1 MPSPKLSTQ
10 VLKMSHFRTR
20 LAIISS
26 LLALLLPSG
35 LPVQAKPAQQ
45 ERPASTTT
53 TIYQRAKEELPPDL
67 YALYRV
73 IDRVARSNGLDS
85 SPWRVGIGSQYEINA
100 FATEVNLLA
109 LYNGLLDQLAGD
121 SSALAC
127 VVSHEMG
134 HHVKRHIAVGEAEKA
149 ALIAKIREETEQE
162 VLAEREDAKTEAT
175 ATSVGGAVLQ
185 RVVGGTIG
193 NIGGNV
199 LGNQSRRR
207 LAQSQ
212 NRINEIVATKTKE
225 LEQRLAEQ
233 VRNQEFE
240 ADEAG
245 YLYSVRAGF
254 EAEGCLRAMQVL
266 ARTPGSE
273 FDTDHP
279 AVPKR
284 IEALKALMAK
294 YPPQTLA
301 QEGQA
306 RISATKPL
314 TYDLSKDGASLRI
327 NSRHGGSAA
336 QDIDGRFG
344 Q

>member
-1 MPSPKLSTQ
+1 MPSQKLRNHVITMPQ
-10 VLKMSHFRTR
+10 FKTR
-20 LAIISS
+20 LALISS
-26 LLALLLPSG
+26 LCALLLPTG

-45 ERPASTTT
+45 TRPSPTTT
-53 TIYQRAKEELPPDL
+53 TIYQRAKEQLPPDL

-85 SPWRVGIGSQYEINA
+85 NPWRVGIASQYEINA
-100 FATEVNLLA
+100 FATEVNLIA

-134 HHVKRHIAVGEAEKA
+134 HHAKRHIAMGQAQKA
-149 ALIAKIREETEQE
+149 ALIAQIKEETHRE
-162 VLAEREDAKTEAT
+162 VLAEQQDAKTDAT
-175 ATSVGGAVLQ
+175 AASVGGSVVQ
-185 RVVGGTIG
+185 RVIGGTLG
-193 NIGGNV
+193 NIGGNI
-199 LGNQSRRR
+199 LGNQGRRR
-207 LAQSQ
+207 MADSQ
-212 NRINEIVATKTKE
+212 KRIDEIVATKTKE

-233 VRNQEFE
+233 VRKQEFE
-240 ADEAG
+240 ADETG

-254 EAEGCLRAMQVL
+254 EPEGCLRAMQVL
-266 ARTPGSE
+266 ARTPGAE

-284 IEALKALMAK
+284 IEAFKALMAK

-306 RISATKPL
+306 RISATQPL
-314 TYDLSKDGASLRI
+314 TYDVSKDGQTLRI

-336 QDIDGRFG
+336 QDIDRKFG